1 MVDADSGHISL
12 RTKIVRTLVHTFAM
26 FRRAMTLGVRIA
38 VFNQDGEILLVK
50 HTYLKGWYLPGG
62 GVDPG
67 ETLEQAAIRELREE
81 AGIVPV
87 TPPQFLSMHFNRNA
101 TQRDHVAFFVV
112 RDWNRDPHWQ
122 MPGHEIAEVGFF
134 SPESL
139 PQGTTPATR
148 RRLMEVRNAQDASA
162 FW

>member
-1 MVDADSGHISL
+1 MVEADEHQISL
-12 RTKIVRTLVHTFAM
+12 KTRIVRVLVHTVAM

-38 VFNQDGEILLVK
+38 VFDEAGGVLLVK

-81 AGIVPV
+81 AGIVPR
-87 TPPQFLSMHFNRNA
+87 TPPEFLSMHFNRNA

-112 RDWNRDPHWQ
+112 RNWTRDPNWER
-122 MPGHEIAEVGFF
+122 PGHEIAEIGFF
-134 SPESL
+134 PVDEL

-148 RRLMEVRNAQDASA
+148 RRLMEVRNAQEACA